1 MSSDR
6 QPAGTGFAI
15 RDPLSWTDLSAIVS
29 SAEQAGYRALFL
41 PEILGRDALVTLG
54 ALAGETRALQ
64 LGTGVIPMRSRT
76 PRLTAMAAAT
86 VHERSG
92 GRLILGIGTG
102 GSGRGALD
110 ALRATVTEVRALLAG
125 EPDEE
130 GAQLSLDPGKPTP
143 IWVAALG
150 PRAMRLAGEIA
161 DGVILNMCTPERIPF
176 ARARIAEGAD
186 ASGRDPSQVAVS
198 VYVRSWVGGDE
209 RVGGDETQAISA
221 LKAVAG
227 QYASYVSYRRQFD
240 EMGLGPQASV
250 AGQAYRA
257 GRPEDVPEV
266 LVRTV
271 CAVGDEARAHVETF
285 REAGADLPIVYP
297 VATADVAASIR
308 GTLMALAPS

>member
-1 MSSDR
+1 MPAVSSRR
-6 QPAGTGFAI
+6 QPAGTAFAI
-15 RDPLSWTDLSAIVS
+15 RDPLPWRDLSATVS
-29 SAEQAGYRALFL
+29 AAEQAGYRALFL

-54 ALAGETRALQ
+54 SLAGETRALL

-76 PRLTAMAAAT
+76 PRLTAMAAAA

-110 ALRATVTEVRALLAG
+110 ALRATISEVGSLLAG
-125 EPDEE
+125 EPDEN
-130 GAQLSLDPGKPTP
+130 GNQLSLDPGSPVP
-143 IWVAALG
+143 IWVSALG

-161 DGVILNMCTPERIPF
+161 DGVILNWCTPERIAS

-186 ASGRDPSQVAVS
+186 AAGRDPAEVVVS

-209 RVGGDETQAISA
+209 AEALSA
-221 LKAVAG
+221 LRAMAG
-227 QYASYVSYRRQFD
+227 QYASFPSYRRQFD

-250 AGQAYRA
+250 AGQAHRA

-266 LVRTV
+266 LIRAV
-271 CAVGDEARAHVETF
+271 CAIGNQARDRVEAF

-297 VATADVAASIR
+297 VATADAAASVR
-308 GTLMALAPS
+308 GTLLALAPS

>member
-1 MSSDR
+1 MPAVSSDR
-6 QPAGTGFAI
+6 QPVGTGFAI

-29 SAEQAGYRALFL
+29 SAERAGYRALFL

-54 ALAGETRALQ
+54 ALAGETRALR

-130 GAQLSLDPGKPTP
+130 GDQLTLDPGEPAP

-161 DGVILNMCTPERIPF
+161 DGVILNMCTPDRIPF
-176 ARARIAEGAD
+176 ARARIAEGAE
-186 ASGRDPSQVAVS
+186 AAGRDPSQVAVS
-198 VYVRSWVGGDE
+198 VYVRSWVSGE
-209 RVGGDETQAISA
+209 EAQAISA

-227 QYASYVSYRRQFD
+227 QYASYPSYRRQFD

-271 CAVGDEARAHVETF
+271 CAVGDEAPARVEAF
-285 REAGADLPIVYP
+285 RQAGADLPIVYP
-297 VATADVAASIR
+297 VATADAAASMR
-308 GTLMALAPS
+308 GTLTALAPS